1 MRHQLIALLMGE
13 VSREV
18 RGTLFKPAPAKSAP
32 AYSELALPRQVV
44 ISQETVTIDGQ
55 PVAFSLRGYPPDV
68 FLIEARIDVAN
79 VFSRDTFGLEDVLYK
94 HAYRI
99 LEGHGGKSEYSEEY
113 SVFAVSEYEGAPE
126 QFFEHGS
133 IMASLLKSERLE
145 LDAREIEH
153 TLQSTI
159 KYARN
164 DLAVVDWDGAFL
176 FDDVGNFEEDVEILV
191 LANVHLLRHRMLD
204 RQLDERLERMAELVG
219 KSASGKLFRTHDLAQ
234 DLRDIMK
241 ARMASIS
248 QLQRLERDIKLIGDW
263 YSARLF
269 DLATSKFKLEDWRR
283 AIRGKLE
290 SVEDV
295 YSMMAENFSV
305 SGKHRAEW
313 IQIIAFFVLQIGW
326 FFLIILEFTYFTR
339 K

>member
-1 MRHQLIALLMGE
+1 MRQQLIALLMGE

-18 RGTLFKPAPAKSAP
+18 RGTLFRPAPTKSAP
-32 AYSELALPRQVV
+32 AYSDLALPRQVI
-44 ISQETVTIDGQ
+44 ISQEAVTIDGR
-55 PVAFSLRGYPPDV
+55 PVTFSLRGYPPDV

-79 VFSRDTFGLEDVLYK
+79 VFSRDTFGTEDVLYK

-99 LEGHGGKSEYSEEY
+99 LEQHGGKSEYCEEY
-113 SVFAVSEYEGAPE
+113 SIFAVSEYEGAPE

-145 LDAREIEH
+145 LDPREIEH
-153 TLQSTI
+153 TLQSTL

-219 KSASGKLFRTHDLAQ
+219 KSASGKLFRTRDLAQ

-248 QLQRLERDIKLIGDW
+248 ELQRLERDIKLIGDW

-269 DLATSKFKLEDWRR
+269 DLATSKFKLEEWRR

-313 IQIIAFFVLQIGW
+313 IQIIAFFILQIGW
-326 FFLIILEFTYFTR
+326 FLLIILEFTYFTR